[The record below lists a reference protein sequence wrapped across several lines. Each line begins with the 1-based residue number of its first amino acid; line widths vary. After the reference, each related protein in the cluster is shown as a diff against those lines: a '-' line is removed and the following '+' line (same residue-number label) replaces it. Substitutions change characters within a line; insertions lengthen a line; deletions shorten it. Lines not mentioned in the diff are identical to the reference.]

1 MRYYYINW
9 FTAIAN
15 KSGANVTLGVIQTLT
30 ANIGQ
35 SSKGLLGKNTLAYF
49 SGVSKTNNFFHII
62 SITFLKLVLFYASL
76 NLSSILGMHLP
87 YPLNLNSN
95 VAPINSNSILALL
108 NLSSILVALD
118 LSSILAL
125 VVSTFN
131 LCSNSAIDQTYPH
144 LS

>member
-1 MRYYYINW
+1 
-9 FTAIAN
+9 
-15 KSGANVTLGVIQTLT
+15 
-30 ANIGQ
+30 
-35 SSKGLLGKNTLAYF
+35 
-49 SGVSKTNNFFHII
+49 
-62 SITFLKLVLFYASL
+62 
-76 NLSSILGMHLP
+76 LGMYLP

-95 VAPINSNSILALL
+95 EGPINSNSILALI

-118 LSSILAL
+118 LSSTLAL